1 MKIEVIRDIFTEKE
15 TLGKMFI
22 DGAFFCYTLEDVVRD
37 YKIKHQTAIPAGTYK
52 VVYVFSP
59 KFKKLM
65 PRLLD
70 VKNFEGVLIHGGNT
84 AVDSSGCI
92 LVAFKRNEEKGY
104 IWSSASNNLN
114 NLISKETGSIEIE
127 IINNKVGYN
136 A

>member
-1 MKIEVIRDIFTEKE
+1 MKIEVIRDVFTEKE

-22 DGAFFCYTLEDVVRD
+22 DGSFFCYTLEDVVRD